1 MSKKVLN
8 EGGLRDIKKLA
19 ERYQKA
25 KIFFHQDL
33 DGVATAIGMKDYL
46 VRNGIQVV
54 DAEIIQYGDKE
65 FTIQKPMAEGDI
77 MPVLVD
83 FAHGKP
89 IFKIHTDHHDS
100 QAGADDTKSKSFR
113 SARSNVESMSQILS
127 PSDIFPNEDITL
139 ISTVDSANYK
149 QYGITPD
156 QVTNFVKEVDPTK
169 SAGEN
174 KMLFGL
180 VVNKLLLAYKN
191 KPSFLEQLVLQ
202 CTPSMINIYLKIRE
216 LAKING
222 YASPEDMMS
231 NHEDYVEKQKSNPN
245 VRYEDGIIIQYGGG
259 SMFKPGSYDRYTPFK
274 NYPEADF
281 LVIAWPMG
289 LVQASCNPFKETR
302 ALKGVDLGAIAG
314 ELINDMKPWGENYV
328 VPLSTIKHVSEGNK
342 VDKIKNPIG
351 FTFSD
356 LKALYADEE
365 LTNQQ
370 DSLLKIIENIMSKP
384 SNELSDKQ
392 FEMLDKIGIPLMKII
407 ERNSGGHKCITNIS
421 GLQYFKRAKRPS
433 YGYRPKSKQSGE
445 TPYVSL
451 VKNVQMKMVQKLKD
465 KVKDSQIEESNKTY
479 KITESQFKTI
489 VGDLKMKK

>member
-19 ERYQKA
+19 ERYQMA

-33 DGVATAIGMKDYL
+33 DGVTTAIGMKDYL
-46 VRNGIQVV
+46 ERNGIRVV

-65 FTIQKPMAEGDI
+65 FTIQKPMANSDI

-100 QAGADDTKSKSFR
+100 QAGADDTKAKSFR
-113 SARSNVESMSQILS
+113 SARSNVESISQVLS
-127 PSDIFPNEDITL
+127 PSDIFPSDDIKI

-191 KPSFLEQLVLQ
+191 KPNFLEQLVLQ
-202 CTPSMINIYLKIRE
+202 CSPSMINIYLKILE
-216 LAKING
+216 LAKMNG
-222 YASPEDMMS
+222 YASPEEMMK
-231 NHEDYVEKQKSNPN
+231 NHENYVEAQKESAN

-274 NYPEADF
+274 NYPDADF

-289 LVQASCNPFKETR
+289 LVQASCNPFKEER
-302 ALKGVDLGAIAG
+302 ALKGVDLGAIAK
-314 ELINDMKPWGENYV
+314 ELIDEMKPWGEKYTI
-328 VPLSTIKHVSEGNK
+328 PLSTIKHVSEGGKVNK
-342 VDKIKNPIG
+342 LKNPIG

-365 LTNQQ
+365 LSGQQ
-370 DSLLKIIENIMSKP
+370 ESFLKMIENIMSKP
-384 SNELSDKQ
+384 SDKLTDKQ

-421 GLQYFKRAKRPS
+421 GLQYFRRAKRPS
-433 YGYRPKSKQSGE
+433 YGYRPKSNNDGE

-451 VKNVQMKMVQKLKD
+451 TKNIQMKMVEKLK
-465 KVKDSQIEESNKTY
+465 KQIKDSKLEESKKSY

-489 VGDLKMKK
+489 VSSLKK

>member
-8 EGGLRDIKKLA
+8 EGGIRDIKKLA
-19 ERYQKA
+19 ERYPMA

-33 DGVATAIGMKDYL
+33 DGVTTAIGMKDYL
-46 VRNGIQVV
+46 ERNGIRVV

-65 FTIQKPMAEGDI
+65 FTIQKPMADTDV

-89 IFKIHTDHHDS
+89 VFQIHTDHHDS
-100 QAGADDTKSKSFR
+100 QAGADDTKATSFR
-113 SARSNVESMSQILS
+113 AARSNVESMSQVLS
-127 PSDIFPNEDITL
+127 PSDIFPNDDIRI

-149 QYGITPD
+149 AHGITPD
-156 QVTNFVKEVDPTK
+156 QVTNFVKSVDPEK
-169 SAGEN
+169 SASEN

-191 KPSFLEQLVLQ
+191 KPNFLEQLVLQ
-202 CTPSMINIYLKIRE
+202 CTPSMINIYLKIIE
-216 LAKING
+216 LAKTNG
-222 YASPEDMMS
+222 YASPEEMMS
-231 NHEDYVEKQKSNPN
+231 NHEAYVEAQKESPN

-289 LVQASCNPFKETR
+289 LVQASCNPFKENR
-302 ALKGVDLGAIAG
+302 ALKGVDLGAIAK
-314 ELINDMKPWGENYV
+314 ELIEEMKPWGEKFI
-328 VPLSTIKHVSEGNK
+328 VPLSTIKHVSEGGK
-342 VDKIKNPIG
+342 VDKVKNPIG

-365 LTNQQ
+365 LSGQQ
-370 DSLLKIIENIMSKP
+370 EQYLKVIENIMSRP
-384 SNELSDKQ
+384 SDKLSEKQ
-392 FEMLDKIGIPLMKII
+392 FAVLDKIGIPLMKII

-421 GLQYFKRAKRPS
+421 GLQYFRRAKRPT
-433 YGYRPKSKQSGE
+433 YGYRPKSDNEGE

-451 VKNVQMKMVQKLKD
+451 VKNVQMKMVEKLKNQI
-465 KVKDSQIEESNKTY
+465 KNSQIEESKKTY
-479 KITESQFKTI
+479 KITESQFRKI
-489 VGDLKMKK
+489 IENI

>member
-83 FAHGKP
+83 FAHGKQ

-127 PSDIFPNEDITL
+127 PSDIFPNEDITI

-202 CTPSMINIYLKIRE
+202 CTPSMVNIYLKIRE

-245 VRYEDGIIIQYGGG
+245 VRYEDGIIIQYCGG
-259 SMFKPGSYDRYTPFK
+259 SMFKPGSYDIYTPFK
-274 NYPEADF
+274 NYP
-281 LVIAWPMG
+281 
-289 LVQASCNPFKETR
+289 
-302 ALKGVDLGAIAG
+302 
-314 ELINDMKPWGENYV
+314 
-328 VPLSTIKHVSEGNK
+328 
-342 VDKIKNPIG
+342 
-351 FTFSD
+351 
-356 LKALYADEE
+356 
-365 LTNQQ
+365 
-370 DSLLKIIENIMSKP
+370 
-384 SNELSDKQ
+384 
-392 FEMLDKIGIPLMKII
+392 
-407 ERNSGGHKCITNIS
+407 
-421 GLQYFKRAKRPS
+421 
-433 YGYRPKSKQSGE
+433 
-445 TPYVSL
+445 
-451 VKNVQMKMVQKLKD
+451 
-465 KVKDSQIEESNKTY
+465 
-479 KITESQFKTI
+479 
-489 VGDLKMKK
+489 

>member
-65 FTIQKPMAEGDI
+65 FTIQKPMANGDI

-89 IFKIHTDHHDS
+89 IFVIHTDHHDS

-149 QYGITPD
+149 QYGITPE
-156 QVTNFVKEVDPTK
+156 QVTNFVKEVDPSKT
-169 SAGEN
+169 AGEN

-202 CTPSMINIYLKIRE
+202 CTPSMVNIYLKIRE
-216 LAKING
+216 LAKINL
-222 YASPEDMMS
+222 
-231 NHEDYVEKQKSNPN
+231 
-245 VRYEDGIIIQYGGG
+245 
-259 SMFKPGSYDRYTPFK
+259 K
-274 NYPEADF
+274 NKK
-281 LVIAWPMG
+281 VI
-289 LVQASCNPFKETR
+289 L
-302 ALKGVDLGAIAG
+302 
-314 ELINDMKPWGENYV
+314 
-328 VPLSTIKHVSEGNK
+328 
-342 VDKIKNPIG
+342 
-351 FTFSD
+351 
-356 LKALYADEE
+356 
-365 LTNQQ
+365 
-370 DSLLKIIENIMSKP
+370 
-384 SNELSDKQ
+384 
-392 FEMLDKIGIPLMKII
+392 MLD
-407 ERNSGGHKCITNIS
+407 
-421 GLQYFKRAKRPS
+421 
-433 YGYRPKSKQSGE
+433 
-445 TPYVSL
+445 
-451 VKNVQMKMVQKLKD
+451 MKMVL
-465 KVKDSQIEESNKTY
+465 
-479 KITESQFKTI
+479 
-489 VGDLKMKK
+489 